1 MAVFLRSATLVL
13 FVLLAFKVNAQKQ
26 RVWIDTDIMIG
37 KFKHDVD
44 DGFALILLLQDTN
57 LIIEGISFV
66 HGVDYAEKVTKKLL
80 NRFAP
85 NRSIPTF
92 KGADDK
98 SEFGN
103 KTAAVGAM
111 NTALEK
117 GPITLFALGPM
128 TNIATVLHLNP
139 ELAENIEVVT
149 YCAGRKP
156 NQHFR
161 PGGSKFTFSDYNFD
175 LDPKSTELVLESN
188 VPMLLA
194 GYDCSDNLFLDLPD
208 FKHLK
213 HSDNDVDRWLYRKM
227 KSWLSLW
234 KTFIGSE
241 KGFIPFDASTVG
253 ALLYPEEFEITTAI
267 PARIE
272 VLQNDSKNTV
282 KTKTKPYLLVEDG
295 KGKHVVSYCSGTNA
309 EFKKRLLKALNNPN
323 FQ

>member
-1 MAVFLRSATLVL
+1 MAVVRSAIL
-13 FVLLAFKVNAQKQ
+13 FSLIVLAFKVNAQKQ

-44 DGFALILLLQDTN
+44 DGLALILLLQDTN
-57 LIIEGISFV
+57 LVIEGISFV
-66 HGVDYAEKVTKKLL
+66 HGVDYADKVTDKLL
-80 NRFAP
+80 ARFAL
-85 NRSIPTF
+85 NRKIPTF
-92 KGADDK
+92 KGADDQ

-103 KTAAVGAM
+103 KTAAFNGITA
-111 NTALEK
+111 ALEK
-117 GPITLFALGPM
+117 GPIKLFALGPM
-128 TNIATVLHLNP
+128 TNIATILHHNP
-139 ELAENIEVVT
+139 NLASNIEVIT
-149 YCAGRKP
+149 YCAGRRP

-161 PGGSKFTFSDYNFD
+161 PGGSKFTFADYNFD
-175 LDPKSTELVLESN
+175 LDPKSSQLVLESN
-188 VPMLLA
+188 SPMLLS

-213 HSDNDVDRWLYRKM
+213 QSDDKVDRWLYRKM

-253 ALLYPEEFEITTAI
+253 ALLYPEEFEITSSI

-272 VLQNDSKNTV
+272 VLENDSKNTV

-295 KGKHVVSYCSGTNA
+295 NGKQTVSYCSGTNA
-309 EFKKRLLKALNNPN
+309 EFKKRLLKALNHPN